1 MERKNTKAHDLAF
14 FFSICL
20 LQIIACQV
28 RRTVGIY
35 GCNLIE
41 SWHCSSKVLEVH
53 VYSILAAI
61 KYHFQI
67 NVSPGLTLMLQLGVV
82 YIYILLLSKMR
93 KYFFKNTIH
102 TMIDPYK
109 DKIWST
115 NGKNSYFDF
124 LFLKKLPLSLVISG
138 IRKKISSTTL
148 LQHVVFRGV
157 GRGLWFWIN
166 FLWIPVKIL
175 KGPMRRDRVHSSW
188 QNDYFIYINK

>member
-82 YIYILLLSKMR
+82 YIYIYCFYQKCANIFQ
-93 KYFFKNTIH
+93 KHN
-102 TMIDPYK
+102 PYN
-109 DKIWST
+109 DW
-115 NGKNSYFDF
+115 
-124 LFLKKLPLSLVISG
+124 PL
-138 IRKKISSTTL
+138 
-148 LQHVVFRGV
+148 
-157 GRGLWFWIN
+157 
-166 FLWIPVKIL
+166 
-175 KGPMRRDRVHSSW
+175 
-188 QNDYFIYINK
+188 